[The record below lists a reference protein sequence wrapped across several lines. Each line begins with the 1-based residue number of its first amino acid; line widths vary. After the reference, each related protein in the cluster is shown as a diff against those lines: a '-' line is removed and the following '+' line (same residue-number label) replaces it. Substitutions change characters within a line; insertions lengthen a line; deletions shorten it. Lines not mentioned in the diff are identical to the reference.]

1 MRRIAADFDSALT
14 LALPSADALR
24 AHPSARTTV
33 QSVCP
38 FEVRHTHTHTHTHTR
53 PCFLD
58 PALSVSF
65 FQFTLDLHYIPQTAY
80 CILHTAAS
88 QPRSLVRREGF
99 RIAQPSNP
107 VSHEARRKKHEARSS
122 SVEEMARTMQTVS
135 NSSRTVTRSYEQT

>member
-24 AHPSARTTV
+24 ASLCTDDSPERL
-33 QSVCP
+33 SVRGP
-38 FEVRHTHTHTHTHTR
+38 AHTHTHTHTHTR